1 MPGSRITDL
10 TALSGAASA
19 NNDDLLIF
27 DTDADVTKRISRSQL
42 ALGMAGDLG
51 GANGSFT
58 TTDGKTVTV
67 VGGLITSIV

>member
-1 MPGSRITDL
+1 MPGKRIKDL
-10 TALSGAASA
+10 DPLSGAGSA
-19 NNDDLLIF
+19 NDDDVVIF
-27 DTDADVTKRISRSQL
+27 DSDADTTKRISRSQL

-67 VGGLITSIV
+67 VGGLITNIV